1 MKICRHFLVSGKVQ
15 GVFYRDSTQQTAQN
29 LDLTGYV
36 KNLVNGQVEIEICG
50 EQSSLDEFQQ
60 WLWKGPI
67 MSKVEDI
74 QIQDIPMKNY
84 SRNFSSFDIR

>member
-1 MKICRHFLVSGKVQ
+1 MKICRHLLVSGKVQ
-15 GVFYRDSTQQTAQN
+15 GVFYRDSTQHTAQN
-29 LDLTGYV
+29 LGLTGYV
-36 KNLVNGQVEIEICG
+36 KNLATGQVEIEVCG

-74 QIQDIPMKNY
+74 QTQEMPTMNY
-84 SRNFSSFDIR
+84 SKFEIQ